1 MENAIISAAEFVSS
15 DDVEGKSVYNV
26 RGEKLGSI
34 DDLMIDKNSGRIQYA
49 VMEFGG
55 FLGMGKDRYP
65 VPWGVLKYDVEKD
78 GYIVPLDKK
87 MLEGAPKY
95 TDQDIPTYDRS
106 YAERVDRYYNN
117 PL

>member
-1 MENAIISAAEFVSS
+1 
-15 DDVEGKSVYNV
+15 
-26 RGEKLGSI
+26 
-34 DDLMIDKNSGRIQYA
+34 MIDMNSGRIQYA

-55 FLGMGKDRYP
+55 FLGNGQGSYP
-65 VPWGVLKYDVEKD
+65 VPWSVLKYDADKD
-78 GYIVPLDKK
+78 GYVVPLDKR

-95 TDQDIPTYDRS
+95 TDQEISTYDRS

>member
-1 MENAIISAAEFVSS
+1 MENAIISSAEFVSS
-15 DDVEGKSVYNV
+15 DDVEGKSVYNAS
-26 RGEKLGSI
+26 GEKLGSI
-34 DDLMIDKNSGRIQYA
+34 DDLMIDKNSGRIHYA

-65 VPWGVLKYDVEKD
+65 VPWSVLKYDAAKD
-78 GYIVPLDKK
+78 GYIVPLDKR
-87 MLEGAPKY
+87 MLEAAPKY
-95 TDQDIPTYDRS
+95 TEQEIPSYDRS